1 MTAKQFKQ
9 WRERMALTQVEL
21 GVELSRTKR
30 QIIAYESGERPIPRV
45 VELACKWLEHI
56 KGA

>member
-1 MTAKQFKQ
+1 
-9 WRERMALTQVEL
+9 MALTQVEL